1 MAKFNY
7 EESARD
13 ALELIDEF
21 GDDTAK
27 LIEPT
32 GTAVD
37 PLQPWLGKVEQYAE
51 HDTVIALDTL
61 TNKEKSY
68 LPDTLATKTVKKA
81 YMEDVILDIVPQLG
95 WKIKHNN
102 ELWTI
107 ATIADL
113 KPNTTN
119 VYYDMIVMK

>member
-7 EESARD
+7 NKATQT
-13 ALELIDEF
+13 ALKLIDKF

-27 LIEPT
+27 LLEPSMVL
-32 GTAVD
+32 AD
-37 PLQPWLGKVEQYAE
+37 PLQAWLGFEAGNIEY
-51 HDTVIALDTL
+51 DTVIALDTL

-68 LPDTLATKTVKKA
+68 LPDTLATKTVKRA
-81 YMEDVILDIVPQLG
+81 YMEDVILTAVPQLG
-95 WKIKHNN
+95 WQIKHND

-119 VYYDMIVMK
+119 VFYDMIVMK